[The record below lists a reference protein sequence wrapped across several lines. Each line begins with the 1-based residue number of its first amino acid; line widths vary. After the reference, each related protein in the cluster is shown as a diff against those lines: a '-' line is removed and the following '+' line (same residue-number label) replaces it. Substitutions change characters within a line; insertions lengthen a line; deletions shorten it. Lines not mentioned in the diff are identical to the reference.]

1 MKKTSLI
8 LLLVGSIFFVAC
20 NKKGGSGSANLKN
33 QKDSASYALGVLYGK
48 NLKRNGADTIF
59 DIAILQKAFGAVLK
73 GDSVSMADQQASLLV
88 DAYAK
93 KQQDVKFET
102 NKGKGE
108 KFLADNKS
116 KAGVKTTA
124 SGLQYSVMKEGTGSK
139 PAATDTVSVYYKGTT
154 IDGKEFDSNIGQP
167 SPISFPLNGVIPG
180 WTEGVQLMSE
190 GSKYKFFI
198 PYAIGYGE
206 RGSPPTIE
214 PFSMLVFEVELV
226 KVKKGK

>member
-1 MKKTSLI
+1 MKKISLI
-8 LLLVGSIFFVAC
+8 LLLAGGVLLVSC
-20 NKKGGSGSANLKN
+20 NKKGGAGSANLKN

-59 DIAILQKAFGAVLK
+59 DIAILQKAFVSVLK
-73 GDSVSMADQQASLLV
+73 GDSVAMADQQASMLV
-88 DAYAK
+88 DTYAK
-93 KQQDVKFET
+93 KQQDLKFEA

-108 KFLADNKS
+108 KYLSDNKA
-116 KAGVKTTA
+116 KPGVKATA
-124 SGLQYSVMKEGTGSK
+124 SGLQYSVLKEGTGSK
-139 PAATDTVSVYYKGTT
+139 PAATDTVSVYYRGTT

-167 SPISFPLNGVIPG
+167 NPISFPLNGVIPG

-198 PYAIGYGE
+198 PYALAYGE

-214 PFSMLVFEVELV
+214 PFSTLVFEVELV